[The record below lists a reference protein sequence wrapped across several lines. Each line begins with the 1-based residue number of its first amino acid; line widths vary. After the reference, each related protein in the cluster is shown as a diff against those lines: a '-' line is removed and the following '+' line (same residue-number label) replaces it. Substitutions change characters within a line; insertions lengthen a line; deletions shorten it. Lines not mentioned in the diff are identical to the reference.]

1 METIKM
7 KKGEAA
13 DVFNGLVDVKDIK
26 GKSFAL
32 LVSKNMTIIRE
43 ALKPVEDAGK
53 PNEEFMK
60 LSRKVQQLTAEGTDE
75 AKEKVAKLEEE
86 HKDLIQIR
94 KDQLEDVNTM
104 LLEDIELELHTLSEE
119 ELPNEV
125 TAANINKLIKIIK

>member
-60 LSRKVQQLTAEGTDE
+60 LSKEVQQLTAEGTDE

-104 LLEDIELELHTLSEE
+104 LLEDVELNLHTLTEE
-119 ELPNEV
+119 ELPDEV

>member
-1 METIKM
+1 M

-60 LSRKVQQLTAEGTDE
+60 LSKEVQQLTAEGTDE

-104 LLEDIELELHTLSEE
+104 LLEDVELNLHTLTEE
-119 ELPNEV
+119 ELPDEV